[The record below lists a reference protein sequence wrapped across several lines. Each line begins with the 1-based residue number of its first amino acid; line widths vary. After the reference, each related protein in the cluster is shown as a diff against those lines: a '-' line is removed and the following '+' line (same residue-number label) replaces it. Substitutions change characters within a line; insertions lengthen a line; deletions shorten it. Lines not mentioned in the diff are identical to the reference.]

1 MAEPKEAATEPTL
14 EKKSPLPN
22 LDGGSEFDFNAFWAS
37 NQNTII
43 TIVGAIL
50 VASLAFF
57 GYRYYI
63 DDQDSEA
70 QTQMFRSVFYFEN
83 DSLDKALKGSGGN
96 PGLEQIASEYGGTP
110 AANQAN
116 YYCGVIFL
124 KKGKFQEAVDHL
136 SKVNFGDA
144 LVQARA
150 YSLLGD
156 AHLELKAYD
165 EAVAAYKKAVDYK
178 PNKFFTPGYI
188 MKLAL
193 AQELANDLSGA
204 IASYDIIITK
214 YSDQSDANDA
224 KKYKALAEEKLASSK

>member
-1 MAEPKEAATEPTL
+1 MAEPKEAAPEQIV
-14 EKKSPLPN
+14 EKNSAPQN
-22 LDGGSEFDFNAFWAS
+22 VVSGSEFDFNAFWAS

-43 TIVGAIL
+43 TVVAAIL
-50 VASLAFF
+50 VASLGYF

-63 DDQDSEA
+63 EEQDTEA

-96 PGLEQIASEYGGTP
+96 PGLEQIASDFGGTP
-110 AANQAN
+110 AANQAH
-116 YYCGVIFL
+116 YYCGIIFL
-124 KKGKFQEAVDHL
+124 KKGKFQEAVEHL
-136 SKVNFGDA
+136 NQVNFGDV

-165 EAVAAYKKAVDYK
+165 EAITAYKKAADYK
-178 PNKFFTPGYI
+178 PNKFFTPGYL

-193 AQELANDLSGA
+193 AQELNNDLAGA
-204 IASYDIIITK
+204 IASYDVIITK
-214 YSDQSDANDA
+214 YPDQSDANDA
-224 KKYKALAEEKLASSK
+224 KKYKALVEQKLEGNK